1 MNITSHNNS
10 IPVATVVNPSTDS
23 LRRDNSL
30 RERIIPPEAISHAA
44 AEKGV
49 ASDKERGRT
58 PAQNNEKID
67 FENLQKQAEEKNTT
81 IGDSSSDDGSSNQQ
95 SDQEQNQQTNNSS
108 VDNSSVDKSSAP
120 SGESQREVRAEEL
133 VISKLEQRDA
143 EVKAHEMAHSSV
155 GGVATGAPSYSYEIG
170 PDGKKYAVSGEV
182 SVDLSVVDGDP
193 LATIAKMKKVHAAA
207 MAPVNPSIQ
216 DSRVAASAVKI
227 IAQAQTEF
235 SNFQPTNNVVK
246 SSKHSDLDQEDSEQA
261 LAGDRNSFDE
271 QIKKTLD
278 AQEEIAPSRPD
289 MIDKR
294 ALRIE
299 GFYSNITLA
308 YEKSPNHQFQLTA

>member
-30 RERIIPPEAISHAA
+30 RERIVPPEAVSHAA

-49 ASDKERGRT
+49 ASDKDKART

-81 IGDSSSDDGSSNQQ
+81 ISGSGSDDGSSANQGEN
-95 SDQEQNQQTNNSS
+95 QESNQQTEHSPVSDSAENN
-108 VDNSSVDKSSAP
+108 
-120 SGESQREVRAEEL
+120 GESKQEVRAEEL

-155 GGVATGAPSYSYEIG
+155 GGAVTGAPSYSYEIG

-182 SVDLSVVDGDP
+182 SVDLSAVEGDP

-235 SNFQPTNNVVK
+235 SNLKSPNSSSNVSASQK
-246 SSKHSDLDQEDSEQA
+246 STGNGSENSLNGDSK
-261 LAGDRNSFDE
+261 SFDE

-278 AQEEIAPSRPD
+278 AQEEIAPSRSD
-289 MIDKR
+289 VIDQR

-299 GFYSNITLA
+299 GFYSGITLA
-308 YEKSPNHQFQLTA
+308 YDKEPNYQFQLTA

>member
-30 RERIIPPEAISHAA
+30 RERIVPPEAVSHAA

-49 ASDKERGRT
+49 ASDKDRART

-81 IGDSSSDDGSSNQQ
+81 IGDSNSKDDSSTN
-95 SDQEQNQQTNNSS
+95 QEQPTDNAAVSS
-108 VDNSSVDKSSAP
+108 SST
-120 SGESQREVRAEEL
+120 ESQEEIRAEEL
-133 VISKLEQRDA
+133 VISKLEHRDA

-155 GGVATGAPSYSYEIG
+155 GGVATGAPSYSYEVG
-170 PDGKKYAVSGEV
+170 PNGKKYAVSGEV
-182 SVDLSVVDGDP
+182 SVDLSTVKGDP

-216 DSRVAASAVKI
+216 DSRVAASAIKL
-227 IAQAQTEF
+227 IAQAQTEL
-235 SNFQPTNNVVK
+235 SNLESPNTVSTSSTSPESK
-246 SSKHSDLDQEDSEQA
+246 SDVRKSENTSNGDSK
-261 LAGDRNSFDE
+261 NFDE
-271 QIKKTLD
+271 HINKTLN
-278 AQEEIAPSRPD
+278 AQEEIAPNRSEV
-289 MIDKR
+289 IDQR

-299 GFYSNITLA
+299 GFYSGISLA
-308 YEKSPNHQFQLTA
+308 YEKEPNYQFQLTA

>member
-30 RERIIPPEAISHAA
+30 RERIIPPEAVSHAA

-49 ASDKERGRT
+49 ASDKDRART
-58 PAQNNEKID
+58 PAQDNEKID
-67 FENLQKQAEEKNTT
+67 FERLQKQAEEKNTT
-81 IGDSSSDDGSSNQQ
+81 IADSNSDNGSSADQQANQENPQ
-95 SDQEQNQQTNNSS
+95 STESTSVSNSAEDNAKSQQEI
-108 VDNSSVDKSSAP
+108 
-120 SGESQREVRAEEL
+120 RAEEL
-133 VISKLEQRDA
+133 VITKLESRDA

-182 SVDLSVVDGDP
+182 SVDLSAVEGDP

-235 SNFQPTNNVVK
+235 SNLESPNKPSNSAVSPNFSEKGSENTLNDE
-246 SSKHSDLDQEDSEQA
+246 SK
-261 LAGDRNSFDE
+261 SFDQ

-278 AQEEIAPSRPD
+278 AQEKIAPSRSD
-289 MIDKR
+289 VIVQR
-294 ALRIE
+294 ALRVE
-299 GFYSNITLA
+299 GFYSGITLA
-308 YEKSPNHQFQLTA
+308 YAKEPNYQFQLTA

>member
-1 MNITSHNNS
+1 M
-10 IPVATVVNPSTDS
+10 
-23 LRRDNSL
+23 
-30 RERIIPPEAISHAA
+30 
-44 AEKGV
+44 
-49 ASDKERGRT
+49 
-58 PAQNNEKID
+58 
-67 FENLQKQAEEKNTT
+67 
-81 IGDSSSDDGSSNQQ
+81 
-95 SDQEQNQQTNNSS
+95 
-108 VDNSSVDKSSAP
+108 
-120 SGESQREVRAEEL
+120 
-133 VISKLEQRDA
+133 ISKLEQRDA

-246 SSKHSDLDQEDSEQA
+246 SSKGSDLEQEDSEQA
-261 LAGDRNSFDE
+261 LSGDRNSFDE

-278 AQEEIAPSRPD
+278 AQEEIAPSRSD

>member
-30 RERIIPPEAISHAA
+30 RERIVPPEAVSHAA

-49 ASDKERGRT
+49 ASDKERART
-58 PAQNNEKID
+58 PAQNNEQID

-81 IGDSSSDDGSSNQQ
+81 IGGSN
-95 SDQEQNQQTNNSS
+95 SDQDSPTNQEKNQQT
-108 VDNSSVDKSSAP
+108 DNSSEIND
-120 SGESQREVRAEEL
+120 ESQQKIHAEEQ
-133 VISKLEQRDA
+133 VISKLKHRDA
-143 EVKAHEMAHSSV
+143 EVKAHEMAHASV
-155 GGVATGAPSYSYEIG
+155 GGIATGAPSYSYEIG
-170 PDGKKYAVSGEV
+170 PDGKRYAVSGEV
-182 SVDLSVVDGDP
+182 SVDLSTVEGDP

-216 DSRVAASAVKI
+216 DSRVAASAIKI

-235 SNFQPTNNVVK
+235 SNLESPNKTSNTH
-246 SSKHSDLDQEDSEQA
+246 SKTSKLSDETSTSALNDDSK
-261 LAGDRNSFDE
+261 NFDE
-271 QIKKTLD
+271 QIKRTLD
-278 AQEEIAPSRPD
+278 AQEEIAPSRSD
-289 MIDKR
+289 VIDQR

-299 GFYSNITLA
+299 GFYSGITLA
-308 YEKSPNHQFQLTA
+308 YDKEPNYQFQLTA

>member
-10 IPVATVVNPSTDS
+10 IPVATVISPSTDS

-58 PAQNNEKID
+58 PAQNNEQID

-81 IGDSSSDDGSSNQQ
+81 IGDSSSDSNPDDGSSNQQ
-95 SDQEQNQQTNNSS
+95 TNNASES
-108 VDNSSVDKSSAP
+108 ND
-120 SGESQREVRAEEL
+120 ESQRETRAEEL
-133 VISKLEQRDA
+133 VISKLQQRDA

-182 SVDLSVVDGDP
+182 SVDLSIVDGDP
-193 LATIAKMKKVHAAA
+193 LATIAKMKRVHAAA

-235 SNFQPTNNVVK
+235 SHLESPNNG
-246 SSKHSDLDQEDSEQA
+246 SSSTLSPKFADNDSEKS

-278 AQEEIAPSRPD
+278 AQEEIAPSRSEV
-289 MIDKR
+289 IDQR